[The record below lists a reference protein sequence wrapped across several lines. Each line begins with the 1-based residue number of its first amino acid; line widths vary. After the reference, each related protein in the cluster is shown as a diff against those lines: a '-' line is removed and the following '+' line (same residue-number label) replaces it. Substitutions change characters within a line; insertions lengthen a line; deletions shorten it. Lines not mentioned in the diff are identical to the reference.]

1 MTYELDDYVRMN
13 QNLYLDK
20 SDLGKLIS
28 VIIENRYYNKPE
40 VYENCLLVKLLFKD
54 NLRPKEMTL
63 FYEGQLKKIK
73 IDRLNTFLVK
83 FIN

>member
-13 QNLYLDK
+13 QNLCLDK

-40 VYENCLLVKLLFKD
+40 VYENGLLVKLLFKW
-54 NLRPKEMTL
+54 
-63 FYEGQLKKIK
+63 IK
-73 IDRLNTFLVK
+73 ILVIFL
-83 FIN
+83 